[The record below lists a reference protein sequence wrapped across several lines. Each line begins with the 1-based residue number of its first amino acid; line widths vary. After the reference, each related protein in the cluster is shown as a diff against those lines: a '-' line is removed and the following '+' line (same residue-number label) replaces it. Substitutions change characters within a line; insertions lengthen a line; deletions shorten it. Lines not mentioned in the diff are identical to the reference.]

1 MVTHRFGLRHVGA
14 AIALFTTFTLLAPLA
29 AQAAP
34 VPCVCS
40 VTEDISSGP
49 PGSAVTLSG
58 AGFVAGGRVR
68 VRFIDSGGVRTTVA
82 KAKTVPVAADG
93 TFSIV
98 VTIPDPSSGGIGR
111 FVAGERAFDLRSK
124 VQFSVDQVFG

>member
-1 MVTHRFGLRHVGA
+1 MVTQRTRRRHIGA
-14 AIALFTTFTLLAPLA
+14 AIALATSVALLAPFA

-40 VTEDISSGP
+40 VTEDLTSGP
-49 PGSAVTLSG
+49 PGTVVTLAG

-68 VRFIDSGGVRTTVA
+68 VRFIDSGGVITTVA

-93 TFSIV
+93 SISIA
-98 VTIPDPSSGGIGR
+98 VTIPDPSAGGIGR
-111 FVAGERAFDLRSK
+111 FVAGERKYDLRAK
-124 VQFSVDQVFG
+124 AQFSVDQVFG

>member
-1 MVTHRFGLRHVGA
+1 MVTHRIRLRHVGT
-14 AIALFTTFTLLAPLA
+14 AIALCTTLAPLA

-40 VTEDISSGP
+40 VTEDLTSGP
-49 PGSAVTLSG
+49 PGSAVTLAG
-58 AGFVAGGRVR
+58 AGYVAGGRVR

-82 KAKTVPVAADG
+82 RARTVLVADDG

-98 VTIPDPSSGGIGR
+98 VSIPDPSAGGIAR
-111 FVAGERAFDLRSK
+111 FVAGERAYGLRSK

>member
-1 MVTHRFGLRHVGA
+1 MVTHRIRLRHAGA
-14 AIALFTTFTLLAPLA
+14 AIALFTTFALLAPLA

-40 VTEDISSGP
+40 ITEDIISGP
-49 PGSAVTLSG
+49 PGSAVTLTG

-82 KAKTVPVAADG
+82 KAKTVPVASDG
-93 TFSIV
+93 TFSIA
-98 VTIPDPSSGGIGR
+98 VTIPDPSAGGMGR
-111 FVAGERAFDLRSK
+111 FVAGERAYDLRAK
-124 VQFSVDQVFG
+124 VQFSVDQIFG